1 MSAMENQD
9 KAAPESMATA
19 PGTSETPGAQGL
31 EAPATSAPAPSV
43 RVLLVDDQLLV
54 AEALRRMLAGEPD
67 LICRFV
73 TAPDKALEMAHAWKP
88 TLILQDLVMP
98 QKDGFDLLQAYR
110 ADPALAN
117 VPVVVLSTNEDPAQ
131 KARAF
136 AAGANDYLV
145 KWPDRIELLARVRHL
160 SQAYLHRSERDAA
173 FAALRESEARL
184 ANANSELRSLSRLK
198 DEFVSTVSHELRTPL
213 TSIRASL
220 ALLADGMD
228 GEVSGQAKELV
239 TIANNSCERLVRM
252 ISDLLDIEKIESGK
266 MHFELTRQP
275 LQPLLEQAIDA
286 TQGYADQFGVPLL
299 LQDLQNQ
306 EEGIMVDVD
315 RDRMT
320 QVLVN
325 LLSNAIKYSP
335 VNVPVC
341 LKVARSPGRVRLS
354 VIDRGPGI
362 PEDFRSRI
370 FQKFA
375 QADSSNTRRLGGSGL
390 GLSIS
395 KRIVE
400 QHGGEIG
407 FLDWP
412 GGGTEFYVEL
422 PA

>member
-1 MSAMENQD
+1 MSAMEERD
-9 KAAPESMATA
+9 KAAPDTMATGSGSSDSSA
-19 PGTSETPGAQGL
+19 SSA
-31 EAPATSAPAPSV
+31 APASPALPAPSV

-54 AEALRRMLAGEPD
+54 AEALRRMLAGEHD
-67 LICRFV
+67 LACRFV
-73 TAPDKALEMAHAWKP
+73 TSPDKALDMAHAWKP
-88 TLILQDLVMP
+88 TVILQDLVMP
-98 QKDGFDLLQAYR
+98 QMDGFELLQAYR
-110 ADPALAN
+110 ADPAMAN
-117 VPVVVLSTNEDPAQ
+117 LPVVVLSTNEDPAQ

-184 ANANSELRSLSRLK
+184 ANANAELRSLSRLK

-220 ALLADGMD
+220 ALLADGME
-228 GEVSGQAKELV
+228 GEISGEAKELV
-239 TIANNSCERLVRM
+239 SIANNSCERLVRM

-286 TQGYADQFGVPLL
+286 TTGYADQFGVPLL
-299 LQDLQNQ
+299 LQGLQDT
-306 EEGIMVDVD
+306 EEEIMVKVD

-325 LLSNAIKYSP
+325 LLSNAIKFSP

-341 LKVARSPGRVRLS
+341 LKVTRPPERICLS

-362 PEDFRSRI
+362 PADFRSRI

-407 FLDWP
+407 FRDWP